1 MDAFRRSG
9 CRRFSMAEISATQ
22 ILFRWCLMGS
32 VGCFG
37 CYRPAVVPPSA
48 SIGRPAVPV
57 SPALVTPV
65 PLVPEVSPFAPIGR
79 DNLWIPEAEL
89 RSWKYLVLHHT
100 ASERGDVESIHESH
114 LRNKDKNGNPWLG
127 IGYHFVIG
135 NGQGMGDGEIASTF
149 RWREQLQGA
158 HAGVKDYNQYGIG
171 IVLIGNFKDRSPT
184 PGQVTSL
191 KRLVRVLSRE
201 YGIRTSQIIGHGEVK
216 PTECPGIHFP
226 LKEIR
231 ESVTGL
237 E

>member
-1 MDAFRRSG
+1 
-9 CRRFSMAEISATQ
+9 
-22 ILFRWCLMGS
+22 
-32 VGCFG
+32 
-37 CYRPAVVPPSA
+37 
-48 SIGRPAVPV
+48 
-57 SPALVTPV
+57 
-65 PLVPEVSPFAPIGR
+65 
-79 DNLWIPEAEL
+79 
-89 RSWKYLVLHHT
+89 
-100 ASERGDVESIHESH
+100 VESIHESH

>member
-1 MDAFRRSG
+1 
-9 CRRFSMAEISATQ
+9 
-22 ILFRWCLMGS
+22 
-32 VGCFG
+32 
-37 CYRPAVVPPSA
+37 
-48 SIGRPAVPV
+48 
-57 SPALVTPV
+57 
-65 PLVPEVSPFAPIGR
+65 LVPEVSPFAPIGR